1 MMMLWTVYVRFERMN
16 FIMKE
21 YIENMEITA
30 DTVREMCKSLDTL
43 LDLITKSIN
52 NQTGLISVVQR
63 LNDRMDAIENRL
75 DKLEEGN

>member
-1 MMMLWTVYVRFERMN
+1 MN

>member
-1 MMMLWTVYVRFERMN
+1 MLWTVYVRFERMN